1 MPNAQVDRVIRSVQ
15 AQQGQLSKVLTK
27 AVPLLAEPGVWE
39 SIVQAVGQ
47 AFNERG
53 IGSSSG

>member
-1 MPNAQVDRVIRSVQ
+1 VQ

-27 AVPLLAEPGVWE
+27 EVPLLAEPGVWE

-53 IGSSSG
+53 IDGSSG